1 MKMADAHHDVL
12 DFLADHIG
20 CSTDD
25 VLDFFGPKP
34 KKRDKGK
41 KALDELV
48 HEGQVQGNRDFN
60 KEGEF
65 WTDLT
70 LVTPGGTAT

>member
-1 MKMADAHHDVL
+1 MKMKDAHHDVL
-12 DFLADHIG
+12 EFLADHIG
-20 CSTDD
+20 CSTED

-34 KKRDKGK
+34 KRQVKGK

-48 HEGQVQGNRDFN
+48 HEGHVYGHRDFN

-70 LVTPGGTAT
+70 LVAPDGTGI